1 MQTNSRTARFRV
13 PSTLQRGEFEMT
25 KPDSRQ
31 PVSGPC
37 QLTTDE
43 LDKVAGGHGV
53 AIPPPGFE
61 NLEQTG
67 GDQAASKAKWN
78 RVAQNIG
85 THNGAISK

>member
-1 MQTNSRTARFRV
+1 
-13 PSTLQRGEFEMT
+13 MT

-31 PVSGPC
+31 PVDDPR

-61 NLEQTG
+61 NLEEAG

-78 RVAQNIG
+78 RVAQNID
-85 THNGAISK
+85 THNSTILK